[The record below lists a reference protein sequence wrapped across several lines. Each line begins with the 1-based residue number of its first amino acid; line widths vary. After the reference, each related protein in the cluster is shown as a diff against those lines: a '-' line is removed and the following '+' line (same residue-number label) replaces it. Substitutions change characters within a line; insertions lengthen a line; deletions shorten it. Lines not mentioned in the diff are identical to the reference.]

1 MEGRTEW
8 HDEKRKGKKEIL
20 HYKQPCFTFTVPML
34 MPGDYTIPF
43 QFALPQG
50 IPSSI
55 MFQGTGQKRP
65 KAKVK
70 YCIKAILRNQRD
82 ESMMKYKQVLIVRE
96 QGDAYQTNINQSQTN
111 NVKTWCCMDQ
121 GPSTVN
127 VNFEKN
133 VFEPTDVCKATVNV
147 NNSQCNLNINH
158 VRLAIE
164 QDLRLTTSPGGGH
177 SNNETFVLQNQD
189 YPGVAARGADKEPR
203 PLEVDL
209 KQIKYVVAASRKK
222 KGVDKPLSVED
233 RYMLENIAANCKGR
247 LITNQYFLTVRC
259 DFAGCTCCSRT
270 PVCRIPIT
278 IVPIINPQVW
288 GYQQP
293 QDFSP
298 QVYQACN
305 FAVQYHA

>member
-1 MEGRTEW
+1 
-8 HDEKRKGKKEIL
+8 
-20 HYKQPCFTFTVPML
+20 
-34 MPGDYTIPF
+34 
-43 QFALPQG
+43 
-50 IPSSI
+50 
-55 MFQGTGQKRP
+55 
-65 KAKVK
+65 
-70 YCIKAILRNQRD
+70 
-82 ESMMKYKQVLIVRE
+82 MMKYKQVLIVRE
-96 QGDAYQTNINQSQTN
+96 QGDTYQTNINQSQTN

-121 GPSTVN
+121 GPSTVE

-133 VFEPTDVCKATVNV
+133 VFEPTDVCKAIVNV

-164 QDLRLTTSPGGGH
+164 QELRLKTSAGGGFGSH
-177 SNNETFVLQNQD
+177 SINETFTLQNSN
-189 YPGVAARGADKEPR
+189 YPGVAARSADKEPR
-203 PLEVDL
+203 LLQVDL
-209 KQIKYVVAASRKK
+209 KTIKYVVAATRKK
-222 KGVDKPLSVED
+222 KGVVKALSVED

-247 LITNQYFLTVRC
+247 LISNQYFLTVRC
-259 DFAGCTCCSRT
+259 DFAGCTCCSQT
-270 PVCRIPIT
+270 PVCRVPIT